1 MSDGRVVIDSRID
14 DSGVTRGIRA
24 IKSKLKGLN
33 TSLIKTAA
41 LGAALSISTSL
52 VPAIV
57 AAGGA
62 TMALSSS
69 LAAAGA
75 GAVAFGAVAVG
86 VLSKVFTAAEEVQEI
101 EDKIANAETVKEK
114 VAAQKE
120 LAALYNDMS
129 DSQRYALKELKSFKS
144 FWSDFTKKFEEPVL
158 NSFGLS
164 LNILKNILN
173 GLAPTIT
180 NVSSVVVE
188 LLESLDQDIANGGFA
203 KFFKWLENNA
213 AESLYSFAQIA
224 GNTLVGFFN
233 LLEAFSPLGASMEEG
248 LVNLTEKFK
257 EWSASLN
264 GSEGFQKFVDYVK
277 SNGSTLLSILGNL
290 IGIIIEVGTALSP
303 LGEIALNVLDILT
316 SFLVGD
322 LLGAAEVFKRT
333 FGEDALNAVMSL
345 FSTLQT
351 SIETAKPYLAT
362 LKEFIVIFIEAT
374 VERFKL
380 FSSFIVEAFQII
392 WTYVQPLVMEMVAF
406 LNEKLQVLV
415 AFWQEN
421 GAQIM
426 QATENAFNFI
436 LQIIEFIMPAVVFI
450 VEGIWSAIKNIFNGA
465 LNIIMGALKIFAGLF
480 TGDWSKLW
488 EGVKQLLSGS
498 IELIWGLIQVGF
510 LGKIFKVI
518 KSFGSKTVESF
529 LNMVKGSKRW
539 IDDLL
544 SNASSKFNSI
554 REKIVSPIRSA
565 REKVIGYIEDLYIKA
580 LYKWDDLK
588 SAASSKFAGIKNAV
602 INPISEAK
610 DKIKGILDSIKGF
623 FQGLSL
629 RIPRPKLPKFSMRGK
644 LDLMPPGLS
653 VPSFHF
659 DGWKANGGLFPA
671 NSPRLIGIG
680 DAKVPEAALPLK
692 PSVLGMIG
700 QKIADTMP
708 GRSSESRQTIF
719 NVTIPV
725 KNPRDAR
732 LVSQQLADLENRAM
746 RVGGDS

>member
-1 MSDGRVVIDSRID
+1 MSDGRVVIDSRIE

-41 LGAALSISTSL
+41 LGSALSISTSL

-69 LAAAGA
+69 LVAAGA
-75 GAVAFGAVAVG
+75 GAVAFGAIAVG
-86 VLSKVFTAAEEVQEI
+86 VLSEVFTAAEEVQEI

-164 LNILKNILN
+164 LNILKNILD

-180 NVSSVVVE
+180 NVSNVVVE

-203 KFFKWLENNA
+203 QFFKWLETNA
-213 AESLYSFAQIA
+213 AESLYNFAQIA
-224 GNTLVGFFN
+224 GNTLAGFFN
-233 LLEAFSPLGASMEEG
+233 MLQAFSPLGASMEEG
-248 LVNLTEKFK
+248 LVSLTERFK
-257 EWSASLN
+257 KWSASLS
-264 GSEGFQKFVDYVK
+264 GSEAFQKFVDYVK
-277 SNGSTLLSILGNL
+277 TNGPTLLSVLGNL
-290 IGIIIEVGTALSP
+290 VGIIIEIGIALSP
-303 LGEIALNVLDILT
+303 LGEVALNVLDILT
-316 SFLVGD
+316 SFLSGD
-322 LLGAAEVFKRT
+322 LLNAADVFKKT
-333 FGEDALNAVMSL
+333 FGEEAHYAVMS
-345 FSTLQT
+345 FFGTLQA

-362 LKEFIVIFIEAT
+362 LKEFIIIFVESTI
-374 VERFKL
+374 ERFKI
-380 FSSFIVEAFQII
+380 FSSFVIEAFKII
-392 WTYVQPLVMEMVAF
+392 WTYVQPLVMEMIAF
-406 LNEKLQVLV
+406 LQEKLQVLV
-415 AFWQEN
+415 TFWQEN

-436 LQIIEFIMPAVVFI
+436 LQIIEFIMPAVMFI

-529 LNMVKGSKRW
+529 LNMVKGTKRW
-539 IDDLL
+539 IDELL
-544 SNASSKFNSI
+544 SSASSKFNSI
-554 REKIVSPIRSA
+554 REKIVSPIKSA
-565 REKVIGYIEDLYIKA
+565 KDKVIGYIEDLYLKA
-580 LYKWDDLK
+580 LYKWDNLR
-588 SAASSKFAGIKNAV
+588 SAASTKFTAIKDAV
-602 INPISEAK
+602 TNPIREAK
-610 DKIKGILDSIKGF
+610 DKIKGILDEIKEF
-623 FQGLSL
+623 FEGLAL
-629 RIPRPKLPKFSMRGK
+629 KIPKPKIPKLSFSGN
-644 LDLMPPGLS
+644 LDLNPVGGFS
-653 VPSFHF
+653 VPKIGF
-659 DGWKANGGLFPA
+659 DGWFADGGLFPA
-671 NSPRLIGIG
+671 NSPRLVGLG
-680 DAKVPEAALPLK
+680 DATVPEAALPLK

-700 QKIADTMP
+700 QKIANEMP
-708 GRSSESRQTIF
+708 SNAGSNVPTEINNYFTPAESTPSQH
-719 NVTIPV
+719 V
-725 KNPRDAR
+725 KKQEQMLRNMA
-732 LVSQQLADLENRAM
+732 L
-746 RVGGDS
+746 GF